1 MATSKAKRIWFGV
14 LGVFFVVLAGVGVAL
29 PGIPTV
35 GPLLLGSFFLT
46 KSSPALEKRLIR
58 NKFFARYLPYLDG
71 SESMTTKA
79 RITSICLMWLS
90 IGLSTGI
97 LYASNKAPV
106 WLIVTLLVAG
116 LIGTVFIWR
125 FGKKRD
131 GVSPSKEK

>member
-1 MATSKAKRIWFGV
+1 MFGA
-14 LGVFFVVLAGVGVAL
+14 LGVFFVVFAGVGAVL

-46 KSSPALEKRLIR
+46 KSSPALEKRMIR

-79 RITSICLMWLS
+79 RLTS
-90 IGLSTGI
+90 IGLMWVSISFSGVV
-97 LYASNKAPV
+97 LYASGKAPT
-106 WLIVTLLVAG
+106 WLLVTLVVAG

-125 FGKKRD
+125 FGRR
-131 GVSPSKEK
+131 G